1 MALPHPAMR
10 CTDRLLEIINPAACA
25 IARSQAPGDLELTPR
40 TFGTGKRRE
49 ALHSSIHRKRVPL
62 SRLFRI
68 AKELREVDN
77 LSGVNGE
84 RTSRQTVVD
93 FDSRA
98 SPGLQDAR
106 KRLAAGPVPA
116 WCIRES

>member
-10 CTDRLLEIINPAACA
+10 CTDRLFEIINPAACA

-49 ALHSSIHRKRVPL
+49 ALHSYIHRKRVPL

-68 AKELREVDN
+68 AKELGEVDK

-84 RTSRQTVVD
+84 RTSRQTVLVD

-116 WCIRES
+116 